1 MPRRR
6 NGSRPRTHH
15 NGRQRVAQEAARIML
30 DHGIRDYGVAKR
42 KAAERLGVRDIGQLP
57 RNTEIQNALVEYR
70 RLFHGD
76 RHTVRLRTL
85 RQAALEALRF
95 FEPFSPRLVGAVLDG
110 SADDHSAVAIHVFA
124 DAPEELALFLEER
137 TIPFDMEQ
145 RRMRYTRDEEED
157 YPVYRFAAGD
167 VNVDVTVFPAGAI
180 RRAPLSPVDGRP
192 MRRLDQRGLE
202 TLLENDGP
210 DPG

>member
-6 NGSRPRTHH
+6 NGNRPRSHQ
-15 NGRQRVAQEAARIML
+15 NGRHRVAQEAARIIL

-42 KAAERLGVRDIGQLP
+42 KAAEKLGVHDDGQLP
-57 RNTEIQNALVEYR
+57 RNTEIKEALVEYR
-70 RLFHGD
+70 RLFHGE
-76 RHTVRLRTL
+76 RHRARLLTL
-85 RQAALEALRF
+85 RLAALEALRF
-95 FEPFSPRLVGAVLDG
+95 FEPFSPRLVGPVLDG

-137 TIPFDMEQ
+137 DVPFDMEQ
-145 RRMRYTRDEEED
+145 RRMRYGRDEEEN
-157 YPVYRFAAGD
+157 YPVCRFAAGD
-167 VNVDVTVFPAGAI
+167 ITVDVTVFPTAAM
-180 RRAPLSPVDGRP
+180 RRAPRSPVDGRP

-202 TLLENDGP
+202 MLLEKNSP

>member
-1 MPRRR
+1 MSRRP
-6 NGSRPRTHH
+6 NGNRPRTHQ

-30 DHGIRDYGVAKR
+30 DHGVRDYGVAKR
-42 KAAERLGVRDIGQLP
+42 KAAERLGVRDDGQLP
-57 RNTEIQNALVEYR
+57 RNTEIKEALVEYQ
-70 RLFHGD
+70 RLFHGE
-76 RHTVRLRTL
+76 RHRARLLTL

-124 DAPEELALFLEER
+124 EAPEELALFLEER
-137 TIPFDMEQ
+137 AIPFDMDQ
-145 RRMRYTRDEEED
+145 RRMRYARDEEQD
-157 YPVYRFAAGD
+157 YPVCRFAAGD
-167 VNVDVTVFPAGAI
+167 VNVDVTVFPTGAI

-202 TLLENDGP
+202 VLLKSDTETR
-210 DPG
+210 